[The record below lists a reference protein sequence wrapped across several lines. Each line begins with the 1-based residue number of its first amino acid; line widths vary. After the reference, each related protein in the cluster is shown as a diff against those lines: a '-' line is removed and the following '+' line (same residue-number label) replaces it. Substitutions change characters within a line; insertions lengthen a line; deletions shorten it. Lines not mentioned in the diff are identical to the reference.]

1 MTKPNLYPC
10 SYIGSIEPFATPRR
24 GWLGKTPMGSDYMEQ
39 VEERARRMKAASR
52 EPEQPT
58 ESRQLFLPGFKS

>member
-1 MTKPNLYPC
+1 MK
-10 SYIGSIEPFATPRR
+10 TPIFKTSSR

-52 EPEQPT
+52 EPERPT
-58 ESRQLFLPGFKS
+58 DNRQLVLPGFKS